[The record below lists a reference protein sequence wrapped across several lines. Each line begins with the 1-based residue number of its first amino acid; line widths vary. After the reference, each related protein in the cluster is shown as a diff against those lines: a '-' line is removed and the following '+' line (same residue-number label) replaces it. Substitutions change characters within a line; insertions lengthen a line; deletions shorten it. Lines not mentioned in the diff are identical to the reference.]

1 MNDPFVGFGDL
12 VFQNDSVEIGL
23 RRSLSLPESLM
34 VTASG
39 VKIRKNSMPSANVPA
54 ILAIMYANIWQAL
67 LGCSNIES
75 FMAVIMADDIAKVI
89 TTTLKGIWSIQ
100 KQYPATSRSISVENE
115 PNLRFEESFISEYFI
130 IYAQRQK
137 ISQSIDS
144 RSVK

>member
-1 MNDPFVGFGDL
+1 
-12 VFQNDSVEIGL
+12 
-23 RRSLSLPESLM
+23 
-34 VTASG
+34 
-39 VKIRKNSMPSANVPA
+39 
-54 ILAIMYANIWQAL
+54 
-67 LGCSNIES
+67 
-75 FMAVIMADDIAKVI
+75 MAVIMADDIAKVI